1 MLASRVF
8 FQFFEA
14 GGLSVV
20 FTQALILVF
29 GCMPK
34 NIQVHKMQL
43 FEKFQFWG
51 K

>member
-1 MLASRVF
+1 MLASRGF
-8 FQFFEA
+8 FNFFEV

-20 FTQALILVF
+20 FTQVLILVF

-43 FEKFQFWG
+43 VEKSQFWG

>member
-8 FQFFEA
+8 FQLFEV

-29 GCMPK
+29 GCMPI
-34 NIQVHKMQL
+34 NIQVHKVQL
-43 FEKFQFWG
+43 FEKIQF
-51 K
+51 